1 MHFERHAL
9 FWTATALLFAY
20 IVQLIAPALLPFAIG
35 LTLAYFLN
43 PVVDAMGRIGIPRWI
58 STTLLLACS
67 TFVIILALVF
77 VVPIL
82 FQQAAG
88 LIETAPG
95 AIQRLKTLIETT
107 ARENLGP
114 RYPEAETTV
123 RNALDSFTTAVPSL
137 LASVAQS
144 VWSQG
149 SAAYNFVTVIL
160 VTPVV
165 FFYVLLD
172 WPNIMA
178 KADSWLPRDEAPQI
192 RALGREID
200 SRISAFIRGQGVVCI
215 LLAIYYAAGFSFA
228 GLNYGLLVGV
238 AMGLAAFIPVFGWSL
253 GAIAAVLLA
262 IVQYW
267 PEMTPI
273 LVILGILLG
282 GQALESAI
290 LSPYIIG
297 SEVGLHPVW
306 VIFALLTFSYLFGF
320 LGLLV
325 AVPVSAA
332 IGVLVRFALRTY
344 LASSVYKGEI
354 EAVPKDEH
362 QSVS

>member
-43 PVVDAMGRIGIPRWI
+43 PVVDAMIRRGIPRWI
-58 STTLLLACS
+58 ATILLLAAL
-67 TFVIILALVF
+67 TLIVILALLF
-77 VVPIL
+77 VIPSL

-88 LIETAPG
+88 LIESAPG
-95 AIQRLKTLIETT
+95 AIDRLKSLVETT
-107 ARENLGP
+107 ARDQLGP
-114 RYPEAETTV
+114 HYPQAEATV
-123 RNALDSFTTAVPSL
+123 RNALDSISRATPSL
-137 LASVAQS
+137 IASIASS
-144 VWSQG
+144 VWNQG
-149 SAAYNFVTVIL
+149 SAAYNFFAVVLI
-160 VTPVV
+160 TPVV
-165 FFYVLLD
+165 LFYVLLD
-172 WPNIMA
+172 WPKIVA
-178 KADSWLPRDEAPQI
+178 KIDSWLPRDEADEI
-192 RALGREID
+192 RGLAMEID

-215 LLAIYYAAGFSFA
+215 LLAIYYAAAYSIA
-228 GLNYGLLVGV
+228 GLNYGLFVGV
-238 AMGLAAFIPVFGWSL
+238 ATGLAAFIPVFGWSI
-253 GAIAAVLLA
+253 GAIVAVLLA

-267 PEMTPI
+267 PDLLSI
-273 LVILGILLG
+273 SVIVGILLV

-332 IGVLVRFALRTY
+332 IGVLVRFALRQY
-344 LASSVYKGEI
+344 LASSVYRGEV
-354 EAVPKDEH
+354 EAVPKEE
-362 QSVS
+362 SPTVP

>member
-9 FWTATALLFAY
+9 FWAATALLFAY

-35 LTLAYFLN
+35 LTLAYFVS
-43 PVVDAMGRIGIPRWI
+43 PVVDAMGRAGIPRWI
-58 STTLLLACS
+58 AAVLLLACS
-67 TFVIILALVF
+67 IFIITLTLVF

-88 LIETAPG
+88 LLEAAPRELE
-95 AIQRLKTLIETT
+95 RLKTLIETT
-107 ARENLGP
+107 AREHLGP
-114 RYPEAETTV
+114 RYPEAEATV
-123 RNALDSFTTAVPSL
+123 QNALDGFTGAIPGILGSI
-137 LASVAQS
+137 AQS

-149 SAAYNFVTVIL
+149 SAAFNFFSVVL

-172 WPNIMA
+172 WPKIIA
-178 KADSWLPRDEAPQI
+178 KLDSLLPRDEADEI
-192 RALGREID
+192 RALAGEVNA
-200 SRISAFIRGQGVVCI
+200 SISAFIRGQGLVCI
-215 LLAIYYAAGFSFA
+215 ILAIYYGATLSLS
-228 GLNYGLLVGV
+228 GLDYGLLVGV
-238 AMGLAAFIPVFGWSL
+238 ATGLAAFIPVFGWWL
-253 GAIAAVLLA
+253 GAIVATLLA

-267 PEMTPI
+267 PDLTHI
-273 LVILGILLG
+273 AIIVGILLG
-282 GQALESAI
+282 GQVLESAI
-290 LSPYIIG
+290 LSPYVIG

-332 IGVLVRFALRTY
+332 IGVLVRFALRKY
-344 LASSVYKGEI
+344 LESSVYKGEV
-354 EAVPKDEH
+354 EAVPKDP
-362 QSVS
+362 S

>member
-35 LTLAYFLN
+35 LTLAYFLS
-43 PVVDAMGRIGIPRWI
+43 PVVDAMGSMGIPRWI
-58 STTLLLACS
+58 ATILLVAAS
-67 TFVIILALVF
+67 TFVIVLALVF

-82 FQQAAG
+82 FQQSAG
-88 LIETAPG
+88 LLESAPG
-95 AIQRLKTLIETT
+95 AIDRLKSLIETT
-107 ARENLGP
+107 ARDHLGP
-114 RYPEAETTV
+114 RYPEAEVTV
-123 RNALDSFTTAVPSL
+123 RNAVDSLSKGLPTL
-137 LASVAQS
+137 LASFAGS
-144 VWSQG
+144 LWNQG
-149 SAAYNFVTVIL
+149 TAAYNFFTVVLI
-160 VTPVV
+160 TPVV

-172 WPNIMA
+172 WPSIVA
-178 KADSWLPRDEAPQI
+178 KIDSMLPRDGADEI
-192 RALGREID
+192 RGLATEID

-215 LLAIYYAAGFSFA
+215 LLAIYYALCYSFA

-238 AMGLAAFIPVFGWSL
+238 ATGLASFIPVFGWSI
-253 GAIAAVLLA
+253 GAITAMLLA
-262 IVQYW
+262 VVQYW
-267 PEMTPI
+267 PEFTPI
-273 LVILGILLG
+273 LVIAGILLV

-332 IGVLVRFALRTY
+332 IGVLVRFALQKY
-344 LASSVYKGEI
+344 LASSVYQGEV
-354 EAVPKDEH
+354 EAAPKDP
-362 QSVS
+362 QQP